1 MIMATNA
8 NSFVKLYIKQQN
20 TVLVVV
26 VSVVLSM
33 VNLTFITLDRLV
45 LVAVKWLFFYENRIQ
60 AKHIFAAIDVVWGVL
75 IVYGIVLAILSILYD
90 SFIGT

>member
-33 VNLTFITLDRLV
+33 LNLTFITLDR

-60 AKHIFAAIDVVWGVL
+60 AKHIFAAIDVVWGVV

-90 SFIGT
+90 SFIST